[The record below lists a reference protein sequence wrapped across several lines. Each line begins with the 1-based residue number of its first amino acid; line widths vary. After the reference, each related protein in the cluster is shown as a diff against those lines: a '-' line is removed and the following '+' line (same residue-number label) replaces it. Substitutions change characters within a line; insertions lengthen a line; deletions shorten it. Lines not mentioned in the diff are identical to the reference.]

1 MHTTKQRGFTLIELV
16 VVIIILGILAVVA
29 APKFINLKSDAL
41 IASLKGL
48 QGALKSANTL
58 VYSKAVLAGQEKLE
72 PGSVTVNGTTIS
84 TTVGYISVPAENVAK
99 ALDGSFEVM
108 TDPTDTITADWGL
121 FFPNNSTSMNIYPK
135 GYTPSDNCNL
145 RYSVDSNV
153 PSEPALYSL
162 TTTGC

>member
-1 MHTTKQRGFTLIELV
+1 MHTSKQRGFTLIELV

-58 VYSKAVLAGQEKLE
+58 VYSKAVLSGQEKLE
-72 PGSVTVNGTTIS
+72 SGSVTLNGVTIS
-84 TTVGYISVPAENVAK
+84 TTIGYITSSPANVA
-99 ALDGSFEVM
+99 AAIDGSFEVM
-108 TDPTDTITADWGL
+108 AGAQDAITADWGL
-121 FFPNNSTSMNIYPK
+121 FDDPGKTMHIYPN
-135 GYTPSDNCNL
+135 GYNNIGGCSLLYN
-145 RYSVDSNV
+145 VDSSQAD
-153 PSEPALYSL
+153 PIFYAL